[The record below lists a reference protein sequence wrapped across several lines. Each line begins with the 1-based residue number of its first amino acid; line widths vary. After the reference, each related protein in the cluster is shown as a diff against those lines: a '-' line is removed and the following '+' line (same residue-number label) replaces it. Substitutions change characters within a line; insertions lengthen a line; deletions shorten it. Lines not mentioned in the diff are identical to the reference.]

1 MLRVKE
7 LESKLELE
15 QTTRSRIDVQCA
27 RYKESFEKAQS
38 ELQHT
43 KTKELTIQ
51 DSSKKTQRSLRFVF
65 ERLNCSIYVKYSAY
79 REAREQLQVAANR
92 EQDQQQKL
100 NEKDKRIESGEI
112 ELNCVKNDLRLALQ
126 RIADLQEA
134 MEGGDESSDC
144 ER

>member
-1 MLRVKE
+1 MLFCLNRTMLRVKE

-65 ERLNCSIYVKYSAY
+65 EHLNCSFYVKIF
-79 REAREQLQVAANR
+79 R
-92 EQDQQQKL
+92 
-100 NEKDKRIESGEI
+100 
-112 ELNCVKNDLRLALQ
+112 LQ
-126 RIADLQEA
+126 R
-134 MEGGDESSDC
+134 GTRTTSSG
-144 ER
+144 RQS